1 MKTVI
6 SIENLSIAYKF
17 KKRIKTIKKN
27 INLRANEGELIALI
41 GANGVG
47 KSTFLRTIS
56 SLQKHFFGKI
66 KIFNKEINKYSN
78 IEMSK
83 KLSFVSTEIINVN
96 NLKVKDLV
104 ALGRFPYTNFIGK
117 LKEKDKFKINS
128 ALEITGMKNFAD
140 KYINEISDGERQ
152 KVMIAKTLAQ
162 DTDIIILDEP
172 TAFLDVENKY
182 EIISILKKLSEEN
195 NKTIIFSSH
204 DLNITM
210 QEADKIWLF
219 LENET
224 YENSAE
230 DLILNNIF
238 DKLFH
243 NKKIIFDKKKFDF
256 VRTNNEKN
264 FKINLISDENLEKF
278 LTKKALER
286 INFKITENSKMKI
299 FIEKDLKKTIW
310 IFKIQDEK
318 KICHSI
324 YELIFILKKIKK
336 TIKF

>member
-6 SIENLSIAYKF
+6 SIENLSIAYKL

-27 INLRANEGELIALI
+27 INLIANEGELIALI

-56 SLQKHFFGKI
+56 SLQKHFFGEI

-117 LKEKDKFKINS
+117 LKEKDKFKISS
-128 ALEITGMKNFAD
+128 ALEITGMKNFAN

-172 TAFLDVENKY
+172 SAFLDLENKY

-210 QEADKIWLF
+210 QEADKIC
-219 LENET
+219 
-224 YENSAE
+224 
-230 DLILNNIF
+230 
-238 DKLFH
+238 FH
-243 NKKIIFDKKKFDF
+243 NKKIIFDNKKFDF
-256 VRTNNEKN
+256 IRKNNNKN

-299 FIEKDLKKTIW
+299 FIKKDLKKTIW
-310 IFKIQDEK
+310 IFKIQNEK
-318 KICHSI
+318 KICYSI

-336 TIKF
+336 ILIKK